1 MTNDELDRDTT
12 EVLSPEVGARPP
24 DDGLVR
30 AGAAAVEATQAIGTP
45 IPDRIGRYRIIGTL
59 GEGGMG
65 IVYEAEQDSP
75 RRRVAVKVMKGG
87 HALDEVQ
94 ARMFQRE
101 VDTLARLQH
110 PNIGAIYESGTTEV
124 GLPFFAM
131 ELVRGDTLD
140 EFLAAR
146 GRAITAEEIRFRLT
160 LFRRITDAVHHAH
173 QRGVIHRDL
182 KPSNIIVGEYD
193 ASETTETGETDTRS
207 SAPLPE
213 VKILDFGLARI
224 TGGDVAAVTMTT
236 EIGAI
241 KGTLPY
247 MSPEQARGMPDE
259 IDVRTDV
266 YSLGVILYEMI
277 SGHRP
282 YDVMSAAL
290 VEALRVIC
298 EEPPTPLR
306 VTMRG
311 LHRLDPDIE
320 TIVGKALEKE
330 VDRRYASAASL
341 AQDVAR
347 YLASQPILARPPS
360 AVYQLRKFAA
370 RNRVLVG
377 GIAAT
382 FVALVAGMVVATQ
395 FGIREAAERREAEGA
410 RRDLEA
416 VVEFQSS
423 MIADV
428 DPEEV
433 GRRMIADLK
442 ERIRGVH
449 RARGASEPEVEAAAA
464 TFSSVVEGVNPTNAA
479 LRLIDEE
486 ILAQAAKTIEE
497 QFSDRP
503 LIDARLR
510 DTIGETYSS
519 LGLDRS
525 AEPYLLRAW
534 DLRRQVLGEEDPE
547 TLDSMK
553 HVADLY
559 WRLGRYDEAE
569 ELTRKTL
576 EARMRVLGEADSDTL
591 ASASSLAMVYW
602 SLGRL
607 DDAEQLYRE
616 TLATQQRTLGEEHP
630 DTMTTMNNLG
640 VVLRDQGR
648 YEASE
653 RQLKAALELRR
664 RVFGPDEKR
673 TLQTMNNLAVTYAVE
688 GRYAEAADVF
698 SDLIAIQKRVLG
710 EEHPDTLSVANN
722 LALVYAD
729 QGEFAKAEELHLR
742 TVELRRRVLGRE
754 HPNTLVSMN
763 NLSNLY
769 VLLGRIAEAEQL
781 DLETLA
787 IRRRSLGPEHPD
799 TLISM
804 NNLGELYR
812 DSGRYTEAEALFR
825 DALQVRLRV
834 TGFARRETDRVRRNL
849 IELYRMQERTEDARP
864 LIVDMLAAARENAE
878 REDAHAT
885 ELNDAARQLLTVEP
899 SELRDPAAALGFAR
913 RACAQEEQHG
923 GAELWDYLDTLALAW
938 HMNGDTATAIETEKK
953 AISLLPLESPER
965 SALERNLAAYESRS
979 TDG

>member
-1 MTNDELDRDTT
+1 MTNDALDRDTT

-24 DDGLVR
+24 DDGLAR

-87 HALDEVQ
+87 QALDEVQ

-140 EFLAAR
+140 TYLAAR
-146 GRAITAEEIRFRLT
+146 GSAVTAEEIRFRLA
-160 LFRRITDAVHHAH
+160 LFRRIVDAVHHAH

-193 ASETTETGETDTRS
+193 ASETTETGDTDTRS

-224 TGGDVAAVTMTT
+224 TGGDVAAVTMTS

-247 MSPEQARGMPDE
+247 MSPEQARGVSDE

-306 VTMRG
+306 VTMRE
-311 LHRLDPDIE
+311 LHRLDSDIE

-341 AQDVAR
+341 SQDVAR

-377 GIAAT
+377 GIVAT
-382 FVALVAGMVVATQ
+382 IGALVAGVVVATQ
-395 FGIREAAERREAEGA
+395 FGIREAAERREAERA

-423 MIADV
+423 MLSEV
-428 DPEEV
+428 DPEMV
-433 GRRMIADLK
+433 GRRLVADLE
-442 ERIRGVH
+442 ERVRQA
-449 RARGASEPEVEAAAA
+449 RRRRGASEPETQEAVASFLTA
-464 TFSSVVEGVNPTNAA
+464 VDGVNSTDAA

-486 ILAQAAKTIEE
+486 ILARAAATIGE

-510 DTIGETYSS
+510 DTIGETYGA

-525 AEPYLLRAW
+525 AEPYLLRAL
-534 DLRRQVLGEEDPE
+534 DLRRQVLGEEDLE
-547 TLDSMK
+547 TLVSMK

-559 WRLGRYDEAE
+559 RRQGRYDEAE
-569 ELTRKTL
+569 DLATATL
-576 EARMRVLGEADSDTL
+576 EVCRRVLGEHDRETL
-591 ASASSLAMVYW
+591 ASAHQLAMVYW
-602 SLGRL
+602 ALGRL
-607 DDAEQLYRE
+607 DEAEQLYRD
-616 TLATQQRTLGEEHP
+616 TLAGQRRVLGEEHL
-630 DTMTTMNNLG
+630 DTMMTMNNLG

-653 RQLKAALELRR
+653 GLLTATLELRR
-664 RVFGPDEKR
+664 RILGPDEKR
-673 TLQTMNNLAVTYAVE
+673 SLQTMNNLAITYAVE
-688 GRYAEAADVF
+688 GRYAEAADLL

-710 EEHPDTLSVANN
+710 EEHPDTLSATNN
-722 LALVYAD
+722 LALVYVERR
-729 QGEFAKAEELHLR
+729 EFEKAEELHLR
-742 TVELRRRVLGRE
+742 TLELRSRVLGRD

-769 VLLGRIAEAEQL
+769 VLTGRTAEAERL

-787 IRRRSLGPEHPD
+787 IRRRTLGDEHPD
-799 TLISM
+799 TLVSM

-812 DSGRYTEAEALFR
+812 DSGRLTEAEALFR
-825 DALQVRLRV
+825 EALATRVRV

-849 IELYRMQERTEDARP
+849 IQLYRMQGSAEQARP
-864 LIVDMLAAARENAE
+864 LIVDMLVAARENAE
-878 REDAHAT
+878 RDDAHAT
-885 ELNDAARQLLTVEP
+885 ELNDTAWQLLTVEP
-899 SELRDPAAALGFAR
+899 SELRDPAAALVFAR
-913 RACAQEEQHG
+913 RACAKEDESG
-923 GAELWDYLDTLALAW
+923 GSELWNYLDTLALAW

-965 SALERNLAAYESRS
+965 SALERNLAAYESRR